1 MKITFTEMWE
11 KLKKY
16 LTVDK
21 ALEEGFSNGKYT
33 AVLAKY
39 AKKVDAIDVDENF
52 MKIAKENLKDFN
64 NISLHLMDA
73 KNTSFSD
80 KEFDVLLNT
89 SFHEFDLSHGTF
101 SMDLDLK
108 REILKEMVRL
118 SDTIIFV
125 EPTEYAVTNELFTV
139 FDPSERHDIRISK
152 SNELI
157 DTYLKE
163 NGYSLVESGI
173 TYNDDK
179 FSSRE
184 ELEEEMLSGSI
195 DLAVH
200 SLKDMPAKVPD
211 GLMIAAVTKRL
222 DPGDALVSNRF
233 SPFSELPQGARVGT
247 SSLRRRAQLL
257 CARPDLTM
265 IDLRGNVNTRLRKLD
280 EGEYDAIVL
289 AVAGLKRLG
298 FADRIRE
305 VLPQTMVLPAVGQGA
320 LAIETRAD
328 DKETRDML
336 AFLRDDET
344 ICCAEAERSF
354 LARVEGGCQVP
365 VGVYATAEGDDLKV
379 EAVIASLD
387 GQRFYRGDVNGTRR
401 DAAKLGEN
409 LAEKLLDEGGAEILK
424 ELGLLVGE

>member
-1 MKITFTEMWE
+1 MKAQIIIGTRGS
-11 KLKKY
+11 KL
-16 LTVDK
+16 
-21 ALEEGFSNGKYT
+21 ALWQADYVEQRLREEYPGLQVTQKRVTTKGDRILD
-33 AVLAKY
+33 VPLAKIGG
-39 AKKVDAIDVDENF
+39 K
-52 MKIAKENLKDFN
+52 
-64 NISLHLMDA
+64 
-73 KNTSFSD
+73 
-80 KEFDVLLNT
+80 
-89 SFHEFDLSHGTF
+89 G
-101 SMDLDLK
+101 
-108 REILKEMVRL
+108 
-118 SDTIIFV
+118 
-125 EPTEYAVTNELFTV
+125 LFT
-139 FDPSERHDIRISK
+139 K
-152 SNELI
+152 
-157 DTYLKE
+157 
-163 NGYSLVESGI
+163 
-173 TYNDDK
+173 
-179 FSSRE
+179 
-184 ELEEEMLSGSI
+184 ELEEEMLSGAI

-211 GLMIAAVTKRL
+211 GLVIAAVTKRL

-233 SPFSELPQGARVGT
+233 SSFSELPQGARVGT

-387 GQRFYRGDVNGTRR
+387 GRRSYRGTVNGAKA
-401 DAAKLGEN
+401 DAAKLGKG
-409 LAEKLLDEGGAEILK
+409 LAEKLLNEGGAKILQ
-424 ELGLLVGE
+424 ELGLLLES

>member
-1 MKITFTEMWE
+1 MKAQIIIGTRGS
-11 KLKKY
+11 KL
-16 LTVDK
+16 
-21 ALEEGFSNGKYT
+21 ALWQADYVEQRLREEYPGLQVTQKRISTKGDRILD
-33 AVLAKY
+33 VPLAKIGG
-39 AKKVDAIDVDENF
+39 K
-52 MKIAKENLKDFN
+52 
-64 NISLHLMDA
+64 
-73 KNTSFSD
+73 
-80 KEFDVLLNT
+80 
-89 SFHEFDLSHGTF
+89 G
-101 SMDLDLK
+101 
-108 REILKEMVRL
+108 
-118 SDTIIFV
+118 
-125 EPTEYAVTNELFTV
+125 LFT
-139 FDPSERHDIRISK
+139 K
-152 SNELI
+152 
-157 DTYLKE
+157 
-163 NGYSLVESGI
+163 
-173 TYNDDK
+173 
-179 FSSRE
+179 

-233 SPFSELPQGARVGT
+233 SSFSELPQGARVGT

-298 FADRIRE
+298 FADRLRE
-305 VLPQTMVLPAVGQGA
+305 VLPPTMVLPAVGQGA

-387 GQRFYRGDVNGTRR
+387 GRRSYRGTVNGAKA
-401 DAAKLGEN
+401 DAAKLGKG
-409 LAEKLLDEGGAEILK
+409 LAEKLLNEGGAKILQ
-424 ELGLLVGE
+424 ELGLLLES

>member
-1 MKITFTEMWE
+1 MKAQIIIGTRGS
-11 KLKKY
+11 KL
-16 LTVDK
+16 
-21 ALEEGFSNGKYT
+21 ALWQADYVEQRLREEYPGLQVTQKRISTKGDRILD
-33 AVLAKY
+33 VPLAKIGG
-39 AKKVDAIDVDENF
+39 K
-52 MKIAKENLKDFN
+52 
-64 NISLHLMDA
+64 
-73 KNTSFSD
+73 
-80 KEFDVLLNT
+80 
-89 SFHEFDLSHGTF
+89 G
-101 SMDLDLK
+101 
-108 REILKEMVRL
+108 
-118 SDTIIFV
+118 
-125 EPTEYAVTNELFTV
+125 LFT
-139 FDPSERHDIRISK
+139 K
-152 SNELI
+152 
-157 DTYLKE
+157 
-163 NGYSLVESGI
+163 
-173 TYNDDK
+173 
-179 FSSRE
+179 

-233 SPFSELPQGARVGT
+233 SSFSELPQGARVGT

-320 LAIETRAD
+320 LAIETRAA

-365 VGVYATAEGDDLKV
+365 VGVYATAEDDDLKI

-387 GQRFYRGDVNGTRR
+387 GRRSYRGTVNGAKA
-401 DAAKLGEN
+401 DAAKLGKG
-409 LAEKLLDEGGAEILK
+409 LAEKLLNEGGAKILQ
-424 ELGLLVGE
+424 ELGLLLES

>member
-1 MKITFTEMWE
+1 MKNQIIIGTRGS
-11 KLKKY
+11 KL
-16 LTVDK
+16 
-21 ALEEGFSNGKYT
+21 ALWQADYIEQRLREEYPGLSVMQKRVTTKGDRILD
-33 AVLAKY
+33 VPLAKIGG
-39 AKKVDAIDVDENF
+39 K
-52 MKIAKENLKDFN
+52 
-64 NISLHLMDA
+64 
-73 KNTSFSD
+73 
-80 KEFDVLLNT
+80 
-89 SFHEFDLSHGTF
+89 G
-101 SMDLDLK
+101 
-108 REILKEMVRL
+108 
-118 SDTIIFV
+118 
-125 EPTEYAVTNELFTV
+125 LFT
-139 FDPSERHDIRISK
+139 K
-152 SNELI
+152 
-157 DTYLKE
+157 
-163 NGYSLVESGI
+163 
-173 TYNDDK
+173 
-179 FSSRE
+179 
-184 ELEEEMLSGSI
+184 ELEEEMLSGGI

-211 GLMIAAVTKRL
+211 GLVIAAVTKRL

-233 SPFSELPQGARVGT
+233 SSFEELPKGARVGT

-257 CARPDLTM
+257 CARPDLEM
-265 IDLRGNVNTRLRKLD
+265 LDLRGNVNTRLRKLD

-298 FADRIRE
+298 FADRIRQ
-305 VLPQTMVLPAVGQGA
+305 VLPREMVLPAVGQGA

-336 AFLRDDET
+336 AFLRDDDT
-344 ICCAEAERSF
+344 ICCTEAERSF

>member
-1 MKITFTEMWE
+1 MKNQIVIGTRGS
-11 KLKKY
+11 KLALWQADYIKKR
-16 LTVDK
+16 LR
-21 ALEEGFSNGKYT
+21 EEYPGLQVTQKRISTKGDRILD
-33 AVLAKY
+33 VPLAKIGG
-39 AKKVDAIDVDENF
+39 K
-52 MKIAKENLKDFN
+52 
-64 NISLHLMDA
+64 
-73 KNTSFSD
+73 
-80 KEFDVLLNT
+80 
-89 SFHEFDLSHGTF
+89 G
-101 SMDLDLK
+101 
-108 REILKEMVRL
+108 
-118 SDTIIFV
+118 
-125 EPTEYAVTNELFTV
+125 LFT
-139 FDPSERHDIRISK
+139 K
-152 SNELI
+152 
-157 DTYLKE
+157 
-163 NGYSLVESGI
+163 
-173 TYNDDK
+173 
-179 FSSRE
+179 

-211 GLMIAAVTKRL
+211 GLMIAAITKRL

-233 SPFSELPQGARVGT
+233 SSFSELPQGARVGT

-257 CARPDLTM
+257 CVRPDLTM

-387 GQRFYRGDVNGTRR
+387 GRRSYRGTVNGAKA
-401 DAAKLGEN
+401 DAAKLGKG
-409 LAEKLLDEGGAEILK
+409 LAEKLLNEGGAKILQ
-424 ELGLLVGE
+424 ELGLLLEN